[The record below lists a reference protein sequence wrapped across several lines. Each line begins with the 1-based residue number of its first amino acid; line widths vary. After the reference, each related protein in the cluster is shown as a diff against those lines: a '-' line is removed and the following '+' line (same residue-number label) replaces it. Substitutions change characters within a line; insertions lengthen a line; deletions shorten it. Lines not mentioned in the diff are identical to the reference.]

1 MEETILKVRGISKSY
16 RGKMVLKG
24 IDMNVHKGDIYGF
37 VGRNGAGK
45 TTLIRIIAGLAAP
58 SGGEFDLFGISS
70 KGKGINKAR
79 RRICAMVESP
89 SIYPELSAKDNLRQ
103 QCQLVGKGYQE
114 IGSTLE
120 FVGLKDTGKKKAADF
135 SLGMRQRLAI
145 GMALIGE
152 PELMLLDEPMNGL
165 DPEGIKET
173 RELLLRLSKE
183 KRITILISSHILGEL
198 SLLATTYGFI
208 DDGRMVREVTAEEI
222 KKTMEEKIFLT
233 VDDQQKAADSLE
245 ILGYRHEIEGDRV
258 ITDSDID
265 IMKVCE
271 RFKENGVRINKIQSE
286 GMELEDYFLSLIE
299 RRQ

>member
-58 SGGEFDLFGISS
+58 SGGEFELFGISS

-145 GMALIGE
+145 AMALIGE

>member
-173 RELLLRLSKE
+173 RELLVRLSKE